1 MATKEKKYRIVELIN
16 SAEYFGFRKAVAVG
30 AFYGVNKEKK
40 ITKKEFVDTVN
51 EFINREVK

>member
-1 MATKEKKYRIVELIN
+1 MATKEKKYRIIELIN
-16 SAEYFGFRKAVAVG
+16 ASEYFGFRRAVAMG

-51 EFINREVK
+51 EFRTKEVK